1 MTDRVEQ
8 ESKRVYI
15 ETYGCQMNVADSEII
30 AAQMQLA
37 GYQLTTYEKE
47 DGDIAGPFAL
57 AAQSTKTL
65 DDGLESRLVWIGSTG
80 ITDDDANARVS
91 GGNQDLFLNALDW
104 LCDQEQSVT
113 IHAKTLGT
121 NYLTMS
127 DATANILSIL
137 VLAVIP
143 GTLLAL
149 GIILNVRRKRR

>member
-1 MTDRVEQ
+1 M
-8 ESKRVYI
+8 
-15 ETYGCQMNVADSEII
+15 
-30 AAQMQLA
+30 
-37 GYQLTTYEKE
+37 
-47 DGDIAGPFAL
+47 
-57 AAQSTKTL
+57 
-65 DDGLESRLVWIGSTG
+65 ESRLVWIGSTG

-149 GIILNVRRKRR
+149 GMILNVRRKRR

>member
-1 MTDRVEQ
+1 M
-8 ESKRVYI
+8 
-15 ETYGCQMNVADSEII
+15 
-30 AAQMQLA
+30 
-37 GYQLTTYEKE
+37 
-47 DGDIAGPFAL
+47 
-57 AAQSTKTL
+57 
-65 DDGLESRLVWIGSTG
+65 ESRLVWIGSTG

-104 LCDQEQSVT
+104 LCDQEKSVT

-127 DATANILSIL
+127 DATANILSIV

-149 GIILNVRRKRR
+149 GMILNLRRKRK